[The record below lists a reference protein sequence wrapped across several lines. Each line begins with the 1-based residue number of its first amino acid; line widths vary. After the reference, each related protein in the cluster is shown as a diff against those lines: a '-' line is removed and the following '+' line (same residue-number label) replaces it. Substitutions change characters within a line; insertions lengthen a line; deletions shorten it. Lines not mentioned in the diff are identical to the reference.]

1 MRSDAIARLR
11 PRRVRPVATLAAVA
25 LLAALAAA
33 CQGSSG
39 DSDQTP
45 VLTPLE
51 GEVIPILA
59 SHELT
64 VGQNRFVLG
73 LQDHENNLILDAH
86 VHLRFFRLEDGE
98 PTLEIGAETLPI
110 TIQPSFL
117 HEHGDEAPHVH
128 TGAEVGGYVAYVDFD
143 EPGLWGADV
152 SAAVEG
158 EERTLAR
165 VQFEVLGKGRT
176 PAVGAPVP
184 RSEQRTL
191 RDVND
196 IYEIDSSIPSRPEMH
211 ELTIA
216 EAIESG
222 RPTVVAF
229 ATPAFCRTRL
239 CGPFLDS
246 LVDPLFERYGDRVAF
261 IHIEPYDLGRARQGE
276 LIRVPT
282 VEEWGLPSDTW
293 LFVIDREGRVAGK
306 FEAIATLEEVEL
318 VLRQVLGES
327 PGR

>member
-1 MRSDAIARLR
+1 MRSGAIARLR
-11 PRRVRPVATLAAVA
+11 PRWVRPAATLAAVA

-39 DSDQTP
+39 DFDQTL

-51 GEVIPILA
+51 GEVIPILV
-59 SHELT
+59 SHDLT

-73 LQDHENNLILDAH
+73 LQDQENNLILDAH

-98 PTLEIGAETLPI
+98 PALEIGAETLPI

-117 HEHGDEAPHVH
+117 HEHDDETAHLH

-143 EPGLWGADV
+143 RPGLWDADV
-152 SAAVEG
+152 SATVDG

-165 VQFEVLGKGRT
+165 VQFEVLGEGST
-176 PAVGAPVP
+176 PAVGAPAP

-191 RDVND
+191 RDVED
-196 IYEIDSSIPSRPEMH
+196 IYEIDSSIPSRPQMH

-246 LVDPLFERYGDRVAF
+246 LVDPLFERYGDRVTF
-261 IHIEPYDLGRARQGE
+261 IHIEPYVLERARQGD
-276 LIRVPT
+276 LAMAPVAA
-282 VEEWGLPSDTW
+282 EWGLPSDTW
-293 LFVIDREGRVAGK
+293 LFIIDGQGRVAGK

-318 VLRQVLGES
+318 LLKQVLGES
-327 PGR
+327 TAH